1 MSYEHII
8 ISKLTPAQKDE
19 VIAELIAE
27 LKAKDS
33 LLGNTDDE
41 AVTATADTH
50 PSDFDCLAVT
60 RVNVFPFSP
69 DGTCSRTKGLATVTL
84 NDQLVLRGV
93 RIVEDNNELS
103 VEMPPDPFFK
113 GEGRRSIVAPIT
125 AQLREHIENCVLE
138 MYRHQKE
145 I

>member
-1 MSYEHII
+1 MSYENII

-33 LLGNTDDE
+33 LLGDTGE
-41 AVTATADTH
+41 AATAGTR

-60 RVNVFPFSP
+60 RVSVFPFTPS
-69 DGTCSRTKGLATVTL
+69 GTCSRIKGLATVTL
-84 NDQLVLRGV
+84 NDQLAIHGV
-93 RIVEDNNELS
+93 RIFEDEDGLRIG
-103 VEMPPDPFFK
+103 MPPDPFFK
-113 GEGRRSIVAPIT
+113 GEGTRELTQPLT

-138 MYRHQKE
+138 MYRHQEE

>member
-33 LLGNTDDE
+33 LLGNTDGED
-41 AVTATADTH
+41 VTATADMR

-60 RVNVFPFSP
+60 RVSVFPFTPS
-69 DGTCSRTKGLATVTL
+69 GAGLRTKGIATVTL

-93 RIVEDNNELS
+93 RIVENGNELS

-113 GEGRRSIVAPIT
+113 GEGIRSIVAPVT
-125 AQLREHIENCVLE
+125 RQLREHIENCVLE

>member
-33 LLGNTDDE
+33 LLGDTGE
-41 AVTATADTH
+41 AATATAGAR

-60 RVNVFPFSP
+60 RVSVFPFTPS
-69 DGTCSRTKGLATVTL
+69 GACSRIKGLATVTL
-84 NDQLVLRGV
+84 NDQLVLHGV
-93 RIVEDNNELS
+93 RIVEDEGGLRIS
-103 VEMPPDPFFK
+103 MPPDPFFK
-113 GEGRRSIVAPIT
+113 GEGTRELVQPLT
-125 AQLREHIENCVLE
+125 AQLREHIKNCVLE

>member
-1 MSYEHII
+1 MSYERII

-33 LLGNTDDE
+33 LLGNTGDE
-41 AVTATADTH
+41 DVTATADTR

-60 RVNVFPFSP
+60 RVSVFPFTPS
-69 DGTCSRTKGLATVTL
+69 GTCSRTKGLATVTL
-84 NDQLVLRGV
+84 NDQLTIHGV
-93 RIVEDNNELS
+93 RIVEDEDGLRIS
-103 VEMPPDPFFK
+103 MPPDPFFK
-113 GEGRRSIVAPIT
+113 GEGTRELAQPLT
-125 AQLREHIENCVLE
+125 AQLREHISNCVLE

-145 I
+145 L

>member
-1 MSYEHII
+1 MSYENII

-33 LLGNTDDE
+33 LLGDTGE
-41 AVTATADTH
+41 AATATADMR

-60 RVNVFPFSP
+60 RVSVFPFTQS
-69 DGTCSRTKGLATVTL
+69 GTCSRTKGIATVTL

-93 RIVEDNNELS
+93 RIVENGNELS

-113 GEGRRSIVAPIT
+113 GEGIRSIVAPVT
-125 AQLREHIENCVLE
+125 RQLREHIENCVLE

>member
-33 LLGNTDDE
+33 LLGDTDGE
-41 AVTATADTH
+41 SVTATALPRQT
-50 PSDFDCLAVT
+50 DFDCLAVT
-60 RVNVFPFSP
+60 RVSVFPFTPS
-69 DGTCSRTKGLATVTL
+69 GTCFRTRGLATVTL
-84 NDQLVLRGV
+84 NDQLVLHGV
-93 RIVEDNNELS
+93 RIVEDEGGLHIS
-103 VEMPPDPFFK
+103 MPPDPFFK
-113 GEGRRSIVAPIT
+113 GEGTRALVQPLT

-145 I
+145 L